1 MKDNSAYTTQHRA
14 YFVRTAF
21 VVVPLLALLTTTPIY
36 FAIGNDMA
44 YLPVVWLAVSM
55 PLAVAWIVNYKLYNR
70 LGHTP
75 WKYYLASTLAIGAMS
90 TTLRLIREIPEVQL
104 LAPSPLEHIRTI
116 PPIISTVILS
126 LLNNTLIIVFQ
137 TLIRYRITQ
146 VNMVRDLA
154 DAQLQRVQAQ
164 YENLRNQIHP
174 HFLFNALNTLRILI
188 RRKPDQAEEYVLH
201 LSSFLRQ
208 SLEAS
213 KDASFTLLTDWRL
226 TQDYLRIQQVRFG
239 KGFEVWCTLSN
250 EEMEHGKVPILTTLT
265 LVENALKHNQLSE
278 DNPIKIVLERNS
290 DGSFSLTNNVVPLEA
305 ERAESTGIGL
315 HNLNERFKILG
326 GKELD
331 IRQHSGTFEV
341 RFFTLNHA
349 HSHH

>member
-1 MKDNSAYTTQHRA
+1 M
-14 YFVRTAF
+14 
-21 VVVPLLALLTTTPIY
+21 VVPLLALLTTTPIY

-44 YLPVVWLAVSM
+44 YLPIVWLAVSL
-55 PLAVAWIVNYKLYNR
+55 PLAVAWVINYKLYSL
-70 LGHTP
+70 LGSKP
-75 WKYYLASTLAIGAMS
+75 WKYYLASTVAIGAMS
-90 TTLRLIREIPEVQL
+90 TTLRLIREIPEVQV

-146 VNMVRDLA
+146 VSMVRDLA

-164 YENLRNQIHP
+164 FENLRNQIHP

-188 RRKPDQAEEYVLH
+188 RRKPEQAEEYVLH

-213 KDASFTLLTDWRL
+213 KEASFTLLTDWRL

-239 KGFEVWCTLSN
+239 KGFEVSCSLS
-250 EEMEHGKVPILTTLT
+250 EQEMEAMKVPILTTLI

-278 DNPIKIVLERNS
+278 DEPVRISLRNNGDGTLSLE
-290 DGSFSLTNNVVPLEA
+290 NNVVPLQA

-315 HNLNERFKILG
+315 HNLNERFKLLG
-326 GKELD
+326 AQELD
-331 IRQHSGTFEV
+331 IRHDDTKFEV
-341 RFFTLNHA
+341 RFFTL
-349 HSHH
+349 